1 VGFAPARRTR
11 AGAGGQGGVAVP
23 SGTPVSGSSVWWVT
37 VDDRTNR
44 VFVASND
51 LSAGANSGVW
61 GTNVL
66 ANVATAL
73 RNTMRAT
80 RAAWTGSVTT
90 FDLRSVR

>member
-1 VGFAPARRTR
+1 MSSEAQNNTR
-11 AGAGGQGGVAVP
+11 LGCDQRCSFGVVQDP
-23 SGTPVSGSSVWWVT
+23 TVVT

-90 FDLRSVR
+90 FDLQSVR